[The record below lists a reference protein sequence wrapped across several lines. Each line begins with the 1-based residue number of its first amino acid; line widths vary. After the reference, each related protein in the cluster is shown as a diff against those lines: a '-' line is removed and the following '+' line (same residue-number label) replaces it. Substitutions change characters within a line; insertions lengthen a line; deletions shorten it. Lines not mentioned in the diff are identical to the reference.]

1 MVFIRITKSNRKTP
15 TVPFIPKGFSAR
27 QGLVLAG
34 LELLIKPLANAM
46 SYHICCDGQRKGN
59 YVLHEIHLL
68 SMKMGRSG
76 AALTGYHKLR
86 PKATQARR
94 MTFGQNF

>member
-1 MVFIRITKSNRKTP
+1 MNLHEIHKKQEASVLRIPR
-15 TVPFIPKGFSAR
+15 GFLFAE
-27 QGLVLAG
+27 GLVLAVHK
-34 LELLIKPLANAM
+34 ELLVKPLADVVSGYA
-46 SYHICCDGQRKGN
+46 CCDGQRKGN